1 VSIINLLRH
10 ASWDR
15 VKIWLQVSLF
25 IFPLIAIIWGVSLK
39 SQIDLNA
46 PTNGKIESINY
57 GCRSVAGSDPNLINC
72 AFNQKI
78 SRMGVEIYYKFL
90 DQNGIEK
97 MAKKRAILPFETLN
111 DNVVKYFF
119 QKNGDGN
126 AILITPFEFFLMSR
140 FAWVI
145 MGVISGATALLFL
158 EAKMREN

>member
-1 VSIINLLRH
+1 
-10 ASWDR
+10 
-15 VKIWLQVSLF
+15 
-25 IFPLIAIIWGVSLK
+25 
-39 SQIDLNA
+39 
-46 PTNGKIESINY
+46 
-57 GCRSVAGSDPNLINC
+57 
-72 AFNQKI
+72 
-78 SRMGVEIYYKFL
+78 
-90 DQNGIEK
+90 